1 MKAHR
6 YPGRRAKQCGVL
18 GEQLGF
24 SVGLQILAVSTHDD
38 RQAMPARSANPS
50 SVGTIVTHFAL

>member
-18 GEQLGF
+18 GEQLDF
-24 SVGLQILAVSTHDD
+24 SLGLKSLAVSTHDD
-38 RQAMPARSANPS
+38 KQATPARSANPS
-50 SVGTIVTHFAL
+50 SVGTMVTHFAL